1 MGYPY
6 VHLFGIKMYLGP
18 EEEGL
23 SEIEAPLSPLSGLL
37 SFQEDS
43 STTNI

>member
-6 VHLFGIKMYLGP
+6 VHLFGINMYLGL
-18 EEEGL
+18 EEGGL
-23 SEIEAPLSPLSGLL
+23 SELEAPLSPLSGLL
-37 SFQEDS
+37 SLQEDS